1 MAGCIDCGSPTPNR
15 RCPDCQ
21 QANSNTEEVDEKDWA
36 ECPDCGGRSS
46 GRGVTCADCRTSSTA
61 SLRDGETR
69 DDSHAR
75 RNLQMLVKHDQATQS
90 ERKRLAELT
99 EGDDG

>member
-1 MAGCIDCGSPTPNR
+1 MSGCIVCGSPTKYR
-15 RCPDCQ
+15 RCRDCQ
-21 QANSNTEEVDEKDWA
+21 QADRRSQTVDDKDWS

-46 GRGVTCADCRTSSTA
+46 GDGVTCADCRTSSTA

-75 RNLQMLVKHDQATQS
+75 RNLQMLVNHEEATES
-90 ERKRLAELT
+90 ERERLAELT